1 MRKRHNNSICIHRI
15 NENYDEGDIVM
26 KKKINFKDKLL
37 PEKQY
42 KLIRN
47 KERLILNNF
56 IMKHA
61 KRKKIIS
68 KKQRNSKSFYWPKLD
83 AKVNGKINWDWSAD
97 DIVLFIK
104 SFSKPFSGAFSFI
117 GKKKITIFDAKKIKS
132 KMKFHPFQ
140 NGLIYRFHKNTF
152 YIASGNFSVLVA
164 KKDSKGISSGDKYY
178 LGKRFV

>member
-1 MRKRHNNSICIHRI
+1 M
-15 NENYDEGDIVM
+15 
-26 KKKINFKDKLL
+26 
-37 PEKQY
+37 
-42 KLIRN
+42 
-47 KERLILNNF
+47 
-56 IMKHA
+56 
-61 KRKKIIS
+61 
-68 KKQRNSKSFYWPKLD
+68 
-83 AKVNGKINWDWSAD
+83 
-97 DIVLFIK
+97 LFIK